1 MHVDRLTALSAIG
14 AAVLAPQ
21 VASADTVRG
30 PSMRHPLS
38 VTIDYEPTYPAVY
51 VYYVPEEDVH
61 GATPTRIGDT
71 LVVDTNDKGELVG
84 LELLDM
90 SAGTLGAA
98 RALAVEYN
106 AAFPTFLRAV

>member
-14 AAVLAPQ
+14 PAVLAPQ

-61 GATPTRIGDT
+61 GATPRGSATRSSLTRTTKANSSGSNCSI
-71 LVVDTNDKGELVG
+71 
-84 LELLDM
+84 
-90 SAGTLGAA
+90 
-98 RALAVEYN
+98 
-106 AAFPTFLRAV
+106 